1 MSYERWINKTDFGTV
16 RRYLAAARS
25 PMSHVL
31 FAATR
36 DVLVCAAAVLDSPIR
51 RWASARETQ
60 LRWWISSGR
69 IRLGV
74 SDAREASGAA
84 IDMERISDSDS
95 CSVLYLPP
103 VYLVHLP
110 GLDGFRPR
118 APKASLHGARTD
130 DQTLTLLK

>member
-1 MSYERWINKTDFGTV
+1 MSYERWINRTDFGTV

-51 RWASARETQ
+51 RWASAREAQ

-69 IRLGV
+69 VRLGV

-84 IDMERISDSDS
+84 IDMERIGDSDS
-95 CSVLYLPP
+95 CSVLFLPP
-103 VYLVHLP
+103 IYLVYLP
-110 GLDGFRPR
+110 GLDEFRPGVPR
-118 APKASLHGARTD
+118 PALMTPTPP
-130 DQTLTLLK
+130 TLL